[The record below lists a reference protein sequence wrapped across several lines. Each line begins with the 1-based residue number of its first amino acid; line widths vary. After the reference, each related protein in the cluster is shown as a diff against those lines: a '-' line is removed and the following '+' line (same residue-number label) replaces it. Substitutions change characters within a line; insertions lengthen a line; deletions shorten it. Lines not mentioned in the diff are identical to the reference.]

1 MITNHWYSKPCPIIS
16 SSAQQA
22 AKSRQANLTKPIGSL
37 GELETIAEQFA
48 AWQNTSNPTLEQVMI
63 RVFAGDH
70 GICKQ
75 NVSAFPQ
82 EVTAQMVMNF
92 LHGGAAIS
100 VLSDAANA
108 NFAVVTMG
116 LSNPLPHISSNK
128 LIQHDIAKGTADFSQ
143 SPAMTPEQMQQAL
156 TAGQNV
162 IQSQV
167 KNTKPIQLFIG
178 GEMGIGNTTSA
189 SAIYA
194 ALLDI
199 SPATTS
205 GPGTGIN
212 EAGVLHKAN
221 VIEKALALHQPTSAE
236 ETLQTLGG
244 FEIAA
249 LVGAYIS
256 AAQQGIPS
264 LIDGFICT
272 AAALIAT
279 QLNHSCRDWFI
290 FAHQSAEPA
299 HHHALKTLNAKPLLN
314 IGMRLGEGSG
324 SAVALPLI
332 QTALL
337 LHNKMA
343 TFEEASVTGQER

>member
-1 MITNHWYSKPCPIIS
+1 MKPWYSQPCPAIS
-16 SSAQQA
+16 NTAQQA
-22 AKSRQANLTKPIGSL
+22 AKTRQANLTKPAGSL

-48 AWQNTSNPTLEQVMI
+48 AWQDTTHPALDNIMI

-70 GICKQ
+70 GVCAQK
-75 NVSAFPQ
+75 VSAFPQ
-82 EVTAQMVMNF
+82 EVTMQMVMNF

-100 VLSDAANA
+100 VLSDAVKAD
-108 NFAVVTMG
+108 FAVVTMG
-116 LSNPLPHISSNK
+116 LTHPLPITTSPQ

-143 SPAMTPEQMQQAL
+143 TSAMTNQQMQQAL
-156 TAGQNV
+156 LAGKTV
-162 IQSQV
+162 VQSQHHAS
-167 KNTKPIQLFIG
+167 KPIQLFIG

-194 ALLDI
+194 ALLNI
-199 SPATTS
+199 SPIDAS
-205 GPGTGIN
+205 GPGTGVDK
-212 EAGVLHKAN
+212 AGVLHKAN
-221 VIEKALALHQPTSAE
+221 IIEQALALHQLKSTEDA
-236 ETLQTLGG
+236 LQKLGG

-264 LIDGFICT
+264 LVDGFICT

-279 QLNHSCRDWFI
+279 QLNPSCRDWFM

-299 HHHALKTLNAKPLLN
+299 HALALNALNAKPLLN

-324 SAVALPLI
+324 SATAIPLL
-332 QTALL
+332 QTALT

-343 TFEEASVTGQER
+343 TFEEAAVAGQQV